1 MGMKLWA
8 MLATAAVA
16 STSAIVAMTLLY
28 PGAAATPAVGEWGQA
43 LAEAA
48 GAVACALAARHTRGR
63 ARSVWALFALALA
76 IWAITDGAYGVALAA
91 GLDVPEV
98 SAFDIGWLAF
108 YIPMLTAVAML
119 YLRLRPERGWQGF
132 LDGMTLTLAVGAV
145 TWITLLEPLATDN
158 AGGVRG
164 TLVAASYPALDA
176 IALAALGWILLRSR
190 RAPGWMRWIVAA
202 LAFQAVAGFAY
213 LVSSVYD
220 HDLSL
225 LSTTAFMGAGW
236 CWMAAGV
243 ARWQAP
249 ERAWAAGL
257 HNRPPRWSEPVPFVL
272 GIGVVTLAAFRP
284 DTELRVAAVLA
295 VTIMAIRAMET
306 LSIGRGLITER
317 DRLLVTDPLTGAYNR
332 RFLAAEMD
340 RAFSRA
346 QRNGESL
353 SAIALDLDHFK
364 EVNDHLGHETG
375 DLLLQ
380 SVAGEV
386 AGDLRGGD
394 LLCRLGGDEF
404 LILCPTTDAAG
415 ATVIA
420 ERLRECIRRAAAR
433 VVTDIPVTGSLG
445 IATYPADADTP
456 ETMLRNAD
464 TALYAAKGLGR
475 DAVARYAPEPR
486 IAATDGVPEVRW

>member
-1 MGMKLWA
+1 MKLWA
-8 MLATAAVA
+8 ILAAAAMA
-16 STSAIVAMTLLY
+16 STATVVAIARLF
-28 PGAAATPAVGEWGQA
+28 PDAADALALSQWGQA
-43 LAEAA
+43 AAEAA
-48 GAVACALAARHTRGR
+48 GAIACAVAARHTRGR
-63 ARSVWALFALALA
+63 ARSVWALFALALT
-76 IWAITDGAYGVALAA
+76 IWAISDGAYGAALA
-91 GLDVPEV
+91 GGVDVPEV

-119 YLRLRPERGWQGF
+119 YLRLRPERGWQGV

-145 TWITLLEPLATDN
+145 TWITLLQPLANDA

-164 TLVAASYPALDA
+164 TLVAALYPALDA
-176 IALAALGWILLRSR
+176 VALAALGWILLRSR

-202 LAFQAVAGFAY
+202 LAFQTVGGFAY
-213 LVSSVYD
+213 LVSSIYG

-225 LSTTAFMGAGW
+225 LSASAFMGAGW
-236 CWMAAGV
+236 CWVAAGV
-243 ARWQAP
+243 ARYQAP
-249 ERAWAAGL
+249 QRAWAAGL
-257 HNRPPRWSEPVPFVL
+257 HDRPPRWSEPIPFVL
-272 GIGVVTLAAFRP
+272 GIAVVTLAAFRP

-332 RFLAAEMD
+332 RFLAAEME

-346 QRNGESL
+346 HRNGESL
-353 SAIALDLDHFK
+353 SAIALDLDRFK

-386 AGDLRGGD
+386 AGDLRGSD

-464 TALYAAKGLGR
+464 TALYTAKRLGR
-475 DAVARYAPEPR
+475 DTVARYGPEPR
-486 IAATDGVPEVRW
+486 PAAPHGAPGVRW